1 MTSEVATVDEK
12 RFTLRM
18 DGKLFDQVKDLA
30 EEHKRSVAKEI
41 EYLVEEH
48 IKVLK
53 IGERSEVK
61 Q

>member
-1 MTSEVATVDEK
+1 MTPEVTPVDEK

-18 DGKLFDQVKDLA
+18 DANLFNQVKGLA

-48 IKVLK
+48 IKILK
-53 IGERSEVK
+53 VGGNESS
-61 Q
+61 